1 MACVPVV
8 LSAQA
13 LGSSINTFSP
23 YSFYGIGDLENPV
36 TAASRGMGGV
46 GIGFR
51 SDKAMNLQN
60 PASYSAIGRQDGSLP
75 RRNRRARPRSCVRRR
90 PATAIF
96 PSM

>member
-60 PASYSAIGRQDGSLP
+60 PASYSAIGRQ
-75 RRNRRARPRSCVRRR
+75 
-90 PATAIF
+90 TALF
-96 PSM
+96 HV